1 MFQGVPFKVF
11 TKGCMFHVLP
21 FKVFTK
27 GCMFQGVPFKVF
39 TKGCM
44 FQGVPFKVFT
54 KGCMFQGVPCLPA
67 HCCTDCRN
75 WLRERR
81 RQSWA
86 ETWPC
91 ILSQCPLLPQLHCA
105 AACICSPFLLET
117 ERKKGSLMR
126 GNEMTQTGC
135 GWGVQQRVRLWALV
149 PEWMVGVL
157 LVRVLQWC
165 WWVLVSVKG
174 GWWVL
179 QWCCWVL
186 VRGGWW
192 VLQWG
197 WWVFVLQWV
206 WGMGGECYSGVNWC

>member
-1 MFQGVPFKVF
+1 MFHVLPFKVF

-91 ILSQCPLLPQLHCA
+91 IPSQCPLLPQLHCA

-117 ERKKGSLMR
+117 ERKKREL
-126 GNEMTQTGC
+126 NEGK
-135 GWGVQQRVRLWALV
+135 RNDADRLWLGRPAEGSTLGPSPWV
-149 PEWMVGVL
+149 DGGCVVSQGATVVLMGVSECEGWVVSATVVLLGVSEGEGWVVSSTVGLMGVCVAVGV
-157 LVRVLQWC
+157 RD
-165 WWVLVSVKG
+165 G
-174 GWWVL
+174 RWVL
-179 QWCCWVL
+179 QWC
-186 VRGGWW
+186 
-192 VLQWG
+192 
-197 WWVFVLQWV
+197 
-206 WGMGGECYSGVNWC
+206 